1 MTDDDLDEEELLL
14 DDDPEE
20 DLLEMGF
27 HVEEDEESEP
37 DF

>member
-27 HVEEDEESEP
+27 HEEGDEPES